1 MKFIY
6 VIDKVNDLKI
16 ELEELFKSDKELKI
30 KKILPN
36 QIDNMLKNIPD
47 IVVINE
53 DNLEDDIIE
62 YCKKIREDEDNSIA
76 PIIVISSNKENSHI
90 IEILK
95 NEVEIYLTKPFDKE
109 ILYYNIKNVMRL
121 LNSNRMVSPLTGL
134 PGNVQI
140 QAEMKKRLSIGNDYA
155 MLYIDLDNF

>member
-16 ELEELFKSDKELKI
+16 ELEELFKNDKELKI

-47 IVVINE
+47 ILVINE

-62 YCKKIREDEDNSIA
+62 YCQKIRNDEDNSIT
-76 PIIVISSNKENSHI
+76 PIIVISYASK
-90 IEILK
+90 
-95 NEVEIYLTKPFDKE
+95 Y
-109 ILYYNIKNVMRL
+109 
-121 LNSNRMVSPLTGL
+121 
-134 PGNVQI
+134 
-140 QAEMKKRLSIGNDYA
+140 KK
-155 MLYIDLDNF
+155 